1 MITQIRAREREA
13 ITSIETTRAKRLEQ
27 INSAKQEILSQ
38 LKQMNQA
45 VSFADNMVKRSSNTD
60 VMQNKGTLKQRF
72 EELRAINPEVP
83 LHQNTVYM
91 RFTADS
97 TAGLILGSIQTEKV
111 DAKKS
116 TLQGIDQPVR
126 AGVEAELLLSPK
138 TSCGEMCDLQSEQIE
153 FLVESADDVSIIITS
168 VNKNENG
175 TFLLKFMPIVPGTYN
190 LEVKMYGEKLP
201 ICPVNLLVK
210 ECELVLDGELDL
222 KLFRG
227 DTLHAPMG
235 IAVNMKGAIA
245 VTDLFGHSVYLFDN
259 QGDFLQKIGCEGTY
273 DGHFNFPTDVIFIDD
288 DEILVSDQ
296 NNHRIQRFSSQT
308 GTFIRSFGKHGSG
321 KGQFN
326 RPFGLFMDDQEQIV
340 VTDVG
345 NKKIHVLTK
354 DGESIF
360 TFGDNGPEELSN
372 PLSCVRYK
380 DKFFVSDMEDHSIKV
395 FDITG
400 QFLYKFGSQGT
411 ANGQF
416 MAPFGLHIDRFNCL
430 LVCDRNNARVQKF
443 SLDGRFLGKSTS
455 KLGNVN
461 FATEMP
467 DGRILVTSVNSEKV
481 YVLRTK

>member
-1 MITQIRAREREA
+1 
-13 ITSIETTRAKRLEQ
+13 
-27 INSAKQEILSQ
+27 
-38 LKQMNQA
+38 
-45 VSFADNMVKRSSNTD
+45 MVKRSSNTD

-97 TAGLILGSIQTEKV
+97 TAGLILGSIQTEKE

-116 TLQGIDQPVR
+116 TLQGIDQPKR

-138 TSCGEMCDLQSEQIE
+138 TSSGEMCDLQSEQIE

-175 TFLLKFMPIVPGTYN
+175 TFLLKFIPIVPGTYN

-235 IAVNMKGAIA
+235 ITVNMKGAIA
-245 VTDLFGHSVYLFDN
+245 VTDLFDHSVYLFDN

-467 DGRILVTSVNSEKV
+467 DGRILVTSVNSKKLH
-481 YVLRTK
+481 VLRTK